1 VTDYFEYEAFWG
13 HIRSMFWQSFERA
26 SGASQRENGAAFDTI
41 MTSFDCDAGRI
52 VTFSVGNVSSTGN
65 NTGAAMP
72 WRHRAASKKMANS
85 GELAI
90 LLSTAQ

>member
-1 VTDYFEYEAFWG
+1 MTDYFEYEAFWG

-52 VTFSVGNVSSTGN
+52 VTFGVGNVSSTGN

-72 WRHRAASKKMANS
+72 WPAVRRQKKWPTPGS
-85 GELAI
+85 WPFC
-90 LLSTAQ
+90 